1 MNLTKRLNSIN
12 ERTSQE
18 QVDELFELLY
28 KSYSGLVG
36 FVSSL
41 YLKDENSIKDIIN
54 ESFFRLYL
62 NRNKVRNIKAFLTTT
77 AKNLCIDE
85 LKNQNKVT
93 PVGDFIEVF
102 ETPRETFNEKTI
114 RMLDFLERN
123 FDKKEL
129 ILFDLHL
136 IKGYTFKEIA
146 LKQNVKE
153 SAIRVRW
160 HRMILKLRGQ
170 VYEK

>member
-1 MNLTKRLNSIN
+1 MNLTKRLNSMN

>member
-18 QVDELFELLY
+18 QVDEIFDLLY

-41 YLKDENSIKDIIN
+41 YLNDENSIKDIIN

-85 LKNQNKVT
+85 LKNQNKVI
-93 PVGDFIEVF
+93 PVGDFIEAF
-102 ETPRETFNEKTI
+102 ETPRETFNQKTI
-114 RMLDFLERN
+114 KMLNYLERN

-129 ILFDLHL
+129 ILFELHL

-146 LKQNVKE
+146 LKQDVKE

-160 HRMILKLRGQ
+160 HRMILKLRGH